1 MSVCAR
7 PIVAATKAVI
17 PPTTAT
23 TNEASCVRRAHTEA
37 FSPSVLSAHSCEI
50 RKKTL
55 QRATM

>member
-7 PIVAATKAVI
+7 PIVAATKAVT

-23 TNEASCVRRAHTEA
+23 TNDASCVRRPQTEG
-37 FSPSVLSAHSCEI
+37 FSPSVFSAHSWEM